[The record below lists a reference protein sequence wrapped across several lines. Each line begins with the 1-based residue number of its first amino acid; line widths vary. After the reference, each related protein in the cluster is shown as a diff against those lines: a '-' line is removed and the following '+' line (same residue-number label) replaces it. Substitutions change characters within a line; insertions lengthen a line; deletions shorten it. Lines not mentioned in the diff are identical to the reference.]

1 MNVVKRTVVLA
12 VAGAFLAAGL
22 CACDGR
28 TPGQDL
34 DKALVKTGD
43 TVIEVGEA
51 IKPK

>member
-1 MNVVKRTVVLA
+1 MNVAKRTVFLA
-12 VAGAFLAAGL
+12 VAGAFLAAGI
-22 CACDGR
+22 CACDGH
-28 TPGQDL
+28 TAGENL